1 MIPHSTTRLGLTIP
15 WLLVALMDL
24 GFVTHSIH
32 MNSRLVYLDFDMSS
46 DSPQRLTVHSPPNN
60 GIYPPGPGWLFL
72 VVGDT
77 WSVARQ
83 VMVGDGS
90 GPPEDP
96 NATANVLAHTTFAKA
111 LLVQHTGG
119 GEGDE
124 VM

>member
-1 MIPHSTTRLGLTIP
+1 
-15 WLLVALMDL
+15 MDL
-24 GFVTHSIH
+24 GFVTHSVH
-32 MNSRLVYLDFDMSS
+32 MDSRLVYLDFDISP
-46 DSPQRLTVHSPPNN
+46 DSPNRITVHSPPSH

-77 WSVARQ
+77 WSVAKQ

-90 GPPEDP
+90 SPPEDP
-96 NATANVLAHTTFAKA
+96 RATANVLAHTA
-111 LLVQHTGG
+111 LSKSLLTQSNGG

>member
-1 MIPHSTTRLGLTIP
+1 
-15 WLLVALMDL
+15 MDL

-32 MNSRLVYLDFDMSS
+32 MNSRLVYLDFDVSP
-46 DSPQRLTVHSPPNN
+46 DSPNRLTVRSPPSN

-72 VVGDT
+72 IVGDI

-90 GPPEDP
+90 SPLEDP
-96 NATANVLAHTTFAKA
+96 GATANVLAHTALAKS
-111 LLVQHTGG
+111 LLVQPIGG
-119 GEGDE
+119 GEGGE